1 MLVRQN
7 HSHLIFLDAGDFA
20 ATIRRW
26 AEAVERF
33 HLHLAEALGVVDDG
47 APLAAPHLNE
57 VNVQVVEVDG
67 GAARQEVGRKSRKI
81 IFLHLPFMKGSL
93 GWALPSFTQDGL
105 RQTRSGLTQ
114 SK

>member
-1 MLVRQN
+1 M
-7 HSHLIFLDAGDFA
+7 FLNTGDSA
-20 ATIRRW
+20 VTIRRW
-26 AEAVERF
+26 TEAVGRF
-33 HLHLAEALGVVDDG
+33 HLHLAEALGVVGDG
-47 APLAAPHLNE
+47 APLAAPHLDE

-67 GAARQEVGRKSRKI
+67 GAARQEVGQTSRKI
-81 IFLHLPFMKGSL
+81 MFLNLPLMKLRL